1 MYNYEIVI
9 PTLRNN
15 NMPCKDSDDDC
26 YNSGVTIDEVK
37 ALINESKRA
46 TPKENEVINDLTAM
60 LCIVCNYL
68 ESISYNF
75 ALNPLLDRWWYAH
88 KQADL
93 KQKEVEFQKESNR
106 ILANARQAVIDKQI
120 EAATFDICK
129 RNGMDTATLEL
140 LKKHNI
146 I

>member
-1 MYNYEIVI
+1 
-9 PTLRNN
+9 
-15 NMPCKDSDDDC
+15 MPCRDGNDDC
-26 YNSGVTIDEVK
+26 YSPNNSGVTIDEVK
-37 ALINESKRA
+37 ALINESKRS

-60 LCIVCNYL
+60 LCSVCNYL

-88 KQADL
+88 KQNDL
-93 KQKEVEFQKESNR
+93 RQKEVEFQEESNR
-106 ILANARQAVIDKQI
+106 ILANTRQAIINNQL
-120 EAATFDICK
+120 EAATFDILQK
-129 RNGMDTATLEL
+129 NKLKPETIEL